1 MTQER
6 LIKKYANRR
15 LYDATQSRHITLD
28 DIRSL
33 IVKGE
38 KIKVVE
44 DKTGHDITRHILLQ
58 VIAEQ
63 EQFGRPILSTPV
75 LEAIIRVYGNAMQG
89 FLAGFLEKSVETF
102 LSQQEAV
109 QAQISKIVANTPL
122 ATVAD
127 MTRQNL
133 ESLAKLQEGMLN
145 ALLSKRDKGR
155 DEDDKKQPPSGLR
168 RNRPRQLPR
177 EHRPLAFDAPPI
189 ASERAVG
196 PQHVVARDEPRDRVR
211 ADGPADRSRR
221 GRPPDLPRDVGII
234 YRQVAGPSQQRLPD
248 LDLEV
253 AAVHPQ
259 PQRLPS
265 TRQRAPDS
273 PSDFI
278 GRTLVETKLCGAPVA
293 PELVP
298 AVDTPGCVHEAEKR
312 DPLVGGC
319 DERRAEGRR
328 SRGVTKRD
336 SRST

>member
-28 DIRSL
+28 DIRTL

-75 LEAIIRVYGNAMQG
+75 LEAIIRFYGNAMQG

-109 QAQISKIVANTPL
+109 QAQISRIVANTPL

-133 ESLAKLQEGMLN
+133 ESLAKLQEGMLS

-155 DEDDKKQPPSGLR
+155 DE
-168 RNRPRQLPR
+168 
-177 EHRPLAFDAPPI
+177 E
-189 ASERAVG
+189 ER
-196 PQHVVARDEPRDRVR
+196 
-211 ADGPADRSRR
+211 
-221 GRPPDLPRDVGII
+221 
-234 YRQVAGPSQQRLPD
+234 
-248 LDLEV
+248 
-253 AAVHPQ
+253 
-259 PQRLPS
+259 
-265 TRQRAPDS
+265 
-273 PSDFI
+273 
-278 GRTLVETKLCGAPVA
+278 K
-293 PELVP
+293 
-298 AVDTPGCVHEAEKR
+298 
-312 DPLVGGC
+312 
-319 DERRAEGRR
+319 
-328 SRGVTKRD
+328 
-336 SRST
+336 